1 MLSSFFKKWRGQ
13 DSAEPE
19 ASLDASR
26 AHIRAWQKVLV
37 DEHARLG
44 HDLNELLATYE
55 RSLNYFAA
63 HVNDLDAV
71 SLQQECR
78 SLESI
83 RAVLGNAVRRLEVST
98 KDDRELE
105 EEWQEWQTLLETSGQ
120 ALETTQAQRIEMVRS
135 ELVLRGKHAVTSLEV
150 GASPDSSQKDA
161 MLSSSTRGM
170 DRTIFVEEQ
179 LDDLDDW
186 HEIYRRELD
195 ASHAHW
201 QERIEE
207 ALAVADRDPVYAAA
221 ILARVR
227 TWHGHKKQFRT

>member
-1 MLSSFFKKWRGQ
+1 MFSSLFKKWRGQ
-13 DSAEPE
+13 NPSEPE
-19 ASLDASR
+19 VSLDTSR
-26 AHIRAWQKVLV
+26 AHIRTWQKVLV

-83 RAVLGNAVRRLEVST
+83 RSVLGNAVRRLEVST

-105 EEWQEWQTLLETSGQ
+105 EEWQEWQALLEASTQ
-120 ALETTQAQRIEMVRS
+120 PLEPAQVQRVEMVRS
-135 ELVLRGKHAVTSLEV
+135 ELVLRGKRPSTSLNTETSV
-150 GASPDSSQKDA
+150 DISREEASRSLPSY
-161 MLSSSTRGM
+161 GF
-170 DRTIFVEEQ
+170 DRTVFIEEQ

-186 HEIYRRELD
+186 HEIYRRQLD
-195 ASHAHW
+195 ASHPHW

-207 ALAVADRDPVYAAA
+207 ALAVADRDPTYAAA

-227 TWHGHKKQFRT
+227 AWHGHKKQFRT